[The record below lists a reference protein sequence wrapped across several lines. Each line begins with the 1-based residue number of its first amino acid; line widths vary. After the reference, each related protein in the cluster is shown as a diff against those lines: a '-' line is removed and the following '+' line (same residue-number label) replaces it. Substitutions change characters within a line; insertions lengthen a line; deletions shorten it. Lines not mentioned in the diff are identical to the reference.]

1 MTDQLA
7 TVVSN
12 LLTRVI
18 ALEPLAVTDASYAS
32 KRWVDFHSDV
42 PYWCNRLASI
52 SAPRG
57 PEDLPEYDVTIQMR
71 LVLTY
76 QAGVVRED
84 ALDGNAQEKAWTYI
98 PTVLR
103 YFEDNRDLTPLVLD
117 EDEKPLFSQLTHIDA
132 SRVRIACP
140 RGLDLQVMPLTRSI
154 FLSVDFELTV
164 PVTVGSEE

>member
-1 MTDQLA
+1 MTDKLV
-7 TVVSN
+7 TVVGN
-12 LLTRVI
+12 IIDRVLL
-18 ALEPLAVTDASYAS
+18 LEPRAVTDASYAS

-42 PYWCNRLASI
+42 PYWCNRLANI

-71 LVLTY
+71 LVLTH

-84 ALDGNAQEKAWTYI
+84 DIDGNAQVKAWVYI
-98 PTVLR
+98 PAVLR
-103 YFEDNRDLTPLVLD
+103 YFEDNRSLSLTGSAD
-117 EDEKPLFSQLTHIDA
+117 LTHIDA

-140 RGLDLQVMPLTRSI
+140 QGLDLQVMPLTRSI

-164 PVTVGSEE
+164 PITVGSEE